1 MNRIPIAL
9 PLAAAALL
17 SLGACSKP
25 AEDKAGEQAASAEP
39 TAPSSEWVAENPT
52 EPAVPV
58 ELPKTPMTNAPE
70 ASAAPAPKA
79 S

>member
-1 MNRIPIAL
+1 MNLRLTLPI
-9 PLAAAALL
+9 AAAALFA
-17 SLGACSKP
+17 LGACSKP
-25 AEDKAGEQAASAEP
+25 AEDKAASAEP

-52 EPAVPV
+52 EAAVPV

-70 ASAAPAPKA
+70 ASAPAADAAPSPKA